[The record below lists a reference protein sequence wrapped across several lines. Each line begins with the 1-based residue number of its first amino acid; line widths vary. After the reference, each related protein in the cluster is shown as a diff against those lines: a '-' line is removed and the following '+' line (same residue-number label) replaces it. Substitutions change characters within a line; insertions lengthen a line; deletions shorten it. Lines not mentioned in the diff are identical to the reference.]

1 LPHFAFGK
9 RKRLLNGADFKRVF
23 SRAERSSDRYF
34 TVLMRTSDSGEARL
48 GLAIAKKQVRR
59 AVDRNR
65 IKRILRESFRH
76 HQQELASVDY
86 VVMARRD
93 TAAASNAELFVSL
106 QHHWKRLIKR
116 QASAQ

>member
-9 RKRLLNGADFKRVF
+9 RQRLLNGADFKRVF

-34 TVLMRTSDSGEARL
+34 TVLMRLNDAGEARL

-65 IKRILRESFRH
+65 IKRVVRESFRH
-76 HQQELASVDY
+76 HQQELASMDC

-93 TAAASNAELFVSL
+93 TSAAANEELLASL
-106 QHHWKRLIKR
+106 QQHWRRLMKR
-116 QASAQ
+116 QATAQ

>member
-1 LPHFAFGK
+1 
-9 RKRLLNGADFKRVF
+9 
-23 SRAERSSDRYF
+23 
-34 TVLMRTSDSGEARL
+34 MRTSDRGEARL

-65 IKRILRESFRH
+65 IKRIVRESFRH
-76 HQQELASVDY
+76 HQQQLASVDY

>member
-9 RKRLLNGADFKRVF
+9 RQRLLNGADFKRVF

-34 TVLMRTSDSGEARL
+34 TVLMRTNDTGDARL

-65 IKRILRESFRH
+65 IKRIVRESFRH
-76 HQQELASVDY
+76 HKQELESMDC

-93 TAAASNAELFVSL
+93 TSAAANEELFASL
-106 QHHWKRLIKR
+106 QQHWKRLLKR
-116 QASAQ
+116 HAAA

>member
-1 LPHFAFGK
+1 MPDFAFGK
-9 RKRLLNGADFKRVF
+9 QQRLLNGADFKRVF

-34 TVLMRTSDSGEARL
+34 TVLMRTNSTAAARL

-65 IKRILRESFRH
+65 IKRIVRESFRH
-76 HQQELASVDY
+76 HQQELGSVDC

-93 TAAASNAELFVSL
+93 TAAATNAELHASL
-106 QHHWKRLIKR
+106 QQHWKRLTRR
-116 QASAQ
+116 QAKPQ

>member
-1 LPHFAFGK
+1 
-9 RKRLLNGADFKRVF
+9 
-23 SRAERSSDRYF
+23 
-34 TVLMRTSDSGEARL
+34 MRINDSGEARL

-65 IKRILRESFRH
+65 IKRVVRESFRH
-76 HQQELASVDY
+76 HRLELASMDC

-93 TAAASNAELFVSL
+93 TSAAANEELFASL
-106 QHHWKRLIKR
+106 EQHWKRLLKR